1 MLHVSKTRISLRGKH
16 TKHVCA
22 DPRTRSP
29 RESFPRQ
36 QKRIGIRQFRVLFQP
51 ASTLDWGFCGEP
63 DKFLLLEESVL
74 SWLSWPEI
82 PAVHLSCR
90 WDRRMVAG
98 QKWGAI
104 ESGPGRLLPSCST
117 ADKWVLET
125 DGVICKPN
133 WRRQIQWRGKH
144 YLPSL
149 PTDGQALHLLPSY
162 KIHFELPVFKI
173 PTGNGYMGIK
183 IRGSDNKWKLKDL
196 GAKNFIGLPWWLRW

>member
-82 PAVHLSCR
+82 PAVHGIQLSIFLADETGGWWLGR
-90 WDRRMVAG
+90 S
-98 QKWGAI
+98 
-104 ESGPGRLLPSCST
+104 EGRLNPAQEGYYPLAQLQINGFWKQMVSSANQIEEGRFNGEAST
-117 ADKWVLET
+117 TYLLCQQMDKLSTYYPATRYTLNYLCLKFQPGMVIWV
-125 DGVICKPN
+125 
-133 WRRQIQWRGKH
+133 
-144 YLPSL
+144 
-149 PTDGQALHLLPSY
+149 
-162 KIHFELPVFKI
+162 
-173 PTGNGYMGIK
+173 
-183 IRGSDNKWKLKDL
+183 
-196 GAKNFIGLPWWLRW
+196 